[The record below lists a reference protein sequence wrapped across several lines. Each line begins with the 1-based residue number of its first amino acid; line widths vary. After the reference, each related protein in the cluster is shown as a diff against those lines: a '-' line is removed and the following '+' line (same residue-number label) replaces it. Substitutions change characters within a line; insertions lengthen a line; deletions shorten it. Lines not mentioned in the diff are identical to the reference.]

1 MLCPAMRPVRWFCS
15 FPGERALPLGS
26 VELGIFCERLTVVAA
41 RLLRARLALAGS
53 GLLEHDVVSLAGAEH
68 LELVGSMLE

>member
-1 MLCPAMRPVRWFCS
+1 
-15 FPGERALPLGS
+15 LGS